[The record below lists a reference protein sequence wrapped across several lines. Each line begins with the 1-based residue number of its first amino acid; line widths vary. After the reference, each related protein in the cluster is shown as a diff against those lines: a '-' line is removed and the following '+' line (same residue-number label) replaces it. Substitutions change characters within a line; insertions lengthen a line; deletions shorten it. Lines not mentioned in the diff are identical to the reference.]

1 MDDGRRLNVLAEGR
15 LVNLATPI
23 ALGHPVEVM
32 DQSFG
37 VQAVCVRELVDNS
50 EGYEPGVHDVPD
62 ALDREVAEIKLEAE
76 GVAFDDLTDT
86 QSEYMG
92 SWQHGT

>member
-1 MDDGRRLNVLAEGR
+1 
-15 LVNLATPI
+15 
-23 ALGHPVEVM
+23 M

-37 VQAVCVRELVDNS
+37 IQAVSVRELVENGDA
-50 EGYEPGVHDVPD
+50 YDPGVHEVPD

-76 GVAFDDLTDT
+76 GIEIDGLTDAQT
-86 QSEYMG
+86 EYMD